1 MNCTRKNL
9 SLLKLVYLRCILYI
23 NINDWLSIV
32 LAFRQNTYL
41 TQTFLK
47 QILNNIRNQTFIL
60 SLILV
65 CLKVQ
70 ELLYIQL
77 PKLYSTCYI
86 HILLFVHAFIL
97 QKTLV
102 LHLMPAKYY
111 IRLKG
116 C

>member
-1 MNCTRKNL
+1 M
-9 SLLKLVYLRCILYI
+9 S
-23 NINDWLSIV
+23 
-32 LAFRQNTYL
+32 
-41 TQTFLK
+41 
-47 QILNNIRNQTFIL
+47 IL

-77 PKLYSTCYI
+77 PRLYSTCYI
-86 HILLFVHAFIL
+86 HILSLRHAFIL
-97 QKTLV
+97 QKTLA